1 MDKAV
6 RWHREFNKSWE
17 ASLGFRIPVH
27 ALSARAQGWL
37 ILQSRRGVSK
47 SQIAHTVTAMVILN
61 RRGGGARCAGRRLT
75 YV

>member
-27 ALSARAQGWL
+27 ATPCIECEGTGLVDIAIAPWRA
-37 ILQSRRGVSK
+37 
-47 SQIAHTVTAMVILN
+47 N
-61 RRGGGARCAGRRLT
+61 RRLPT
-75 YV
+75 L